1 MQATREESNHDDP
14 EHDARAARHPFR
26 AAPERAR
33 DWHVQGVPVTHFMN
47 ALSLLFPAGE
57 RFFMDSVRNY
67 RDQIEDPELKK
78 QVLGFIG
85 QEAMHTREHIEYNDL
100 LQASGLPAHKLDKRL
115 WTILGW
121 FKKVLPHSMQLAIT
135 IALEHYTAILANQ
148 LLSGHEHRIDGSVE
162 GYQQMW
168 MWHAMEET
176 EHKAVSYD
184 VWRTVMKPG
193 LGSYLLR
200 TGTMLTTTV
209 FFWAIV
215 FDFHV
220 RLMRAHRREHGK
232 FGGMWRLVKYLY
244 SPKHGVFPSIARE
257 WLDYFRPGF
266 HPWDHDNHQYLQGR
280 YAARE
285 HRRDQRALRRAS
297 RPAPR
302 AAAPGSA
309 GMTPWRAPTRC

>member
-1 MQATREESNHDDP
+1 
-14 EHDARAARHPFR
+14 
-26 AAPERAR
+26 
-33 DWHVQGVPVTHFMN
+33 MN

-297 RPAPR
+297 RPRRVPLHPVPQA
-302 AAAPGSA
+302 
-309 GMTPWRAPTRC
+309 

>member
-1 MQATREESNHDDP
+1 MTTPNMMPVRRDIRFALP
-14 EHDARAARHPFR
+14 
-26 AAPERAR
+26 PERAR

-100 LQASGLPAHKLDKRL
+100 LQAAGLPAHKLDKRL

-184 VWRTVMKPG
+184 VWRTVTKPG

-209 FFWAIV
+209 FFWTIV

-244 SPKHGVFPSIARE
+244 GPKHGVFPSIARE

-266 HPWDHDNHQYLQGR
+266 HPWDHDNHQYLQGLDTLLENIDATNAR
-280 YAARE
+280 YAA
-285 HRRDQRALRRAS
+285 QA
-297 RPAPR
+297 APR
-302 AAAPGSA
+302 RVPLHPVPQA
-309 GMTPWRAPTRC
+309 